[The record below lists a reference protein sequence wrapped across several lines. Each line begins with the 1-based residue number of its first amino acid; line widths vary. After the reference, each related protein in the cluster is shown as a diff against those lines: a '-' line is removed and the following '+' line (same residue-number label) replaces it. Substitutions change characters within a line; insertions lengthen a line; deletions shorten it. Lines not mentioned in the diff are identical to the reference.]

1 MRRGSLRAPSQRSRM
16 MSIAWGL
23 AALLFLFTSE
33 NIWIDPWLQNK
44 FRRIP
49 SLVPEVLSGTWFLAL
64 AVGGIALVLLVVC
77 QVLLTRDRNVSFWT
91 KGRMWIAVLIVLLL
105 GVQWIRVT
113 SPLDAFGLRSAHTV
127 KLAWKASTS
136 QVVGYNVY
144 RSKVPTGNYVKI
156 NPSLVQGLTFTDDTV
171 EGGSTYYY
179 VARAVDRRGHES
191 SNSNQASA
199 VVP

>member
-1 MRRGSLRAPSQRSRM
+1 
-16 MSIAWGL
+16 
-23 AALLFLFTSE
+23 
-33 NIWIDPWLQNK
+33 
-44 FRRIP
+44 
-49 SLVPEVLSGTWFLAL
+49 
-64 AVGGIALVLLVVC
+64 
-77 QVLLTRDRNVSFWT
+77 
-91 KGRMWIAVLIVLLL
+91 MWIAVLIVLLL

>member
-1 MRRGSLRAPSQRSRM
+1 MRRSSLRAPSQRSRM
-16 MSIAWGL
+16 TSIAWGL
-23 AALLFLFTSE
+23 ASLLFLFTSE
-33 NIWIDPWLQNK
+33 NIWIDPWLRNK

-49 SLVPEVLSGTWFLAL
+49 SLVPEALSGTWFLAL

-77 QVLLTRDRNVSFWT
+77 QILLTRDRNVPFWT
-91 KGRMWIAVLIVLLL
+91 KVRMWIAVLIVLLL

-113 SPLDAFGLRSAHTV
+113 SPLDAFGLRSTHTV
-127 KLAWKASTS
+127 KLTWKASTS

-144 RSKVPTGNYVKI
+144 RSKVPTDNYVKI

-171 EGGSTYYY
+171 EGGTTYYY
-179 VARAVDRRGHES
+179 VARAVDGRGHES